1 VYPPKDTRIKQLL
14 DAGFNIVDFVH
25 FGIEK
30 YDSNVAR
37 AFFNKYGLVS
47 IRTFADDESKD
58 YATPVQYEIEI
69 DNFDQ
74 AERFC
79 IEQNKTYHILMN
91 QALKRADSVLWGNIL
106 WYDLSKFTVE
116 YSYGPGTP
124 RDIETK
130 SMEDLRILHGNL
142 SEYILPESKDR
153 QLMEVVRKTSL
164 FLTTV
169 RPIVIEFQLYPYPV
183 GLLQEKWV
191 FWEWRRG

>member
-1 VYPPKDTRIKQLL
+1 MYPPKDTRIRQLF
-14 DAGFNIVDFVH
+14 DAGLNIVDFVH
-25 FGIEK
+25 FGIRK

-37 AFFNKYGLVS
+37 AFFNKYGSVS
-47 IRTFADDESKD
+47 IRTFADDESKEF
-58 YATPVQYEIEI
+58 ATPVEYER
-69 DNFDQ
+69 DKFDQ

-116 YSYGPGTP
+116 YSDKPGTP
-124 RDIETK
+124 RDIETS
-130 SMEDLRILHGNL
+130 SMEDLRVLHGDL
-142 SEYILPESKDR
+142 SEYIFFESKDR
-153 QLMEVVRKTSL
+153 QLMEVIRKTNL
-164 FLTTV
+164 FLTSV

-183 GLLQEKWV
+183 GVLGEKWV